1 MEGFKVNY
9 SYPLSDDT
17 WGREEIEAI
26 LNVILSKNFTM
37 GKTVKEFENIFA
49 DWIGS
54 KYAIMVNSGS
64 SANLLAI
71 AALVY
76 SGRLER
82 GDEIIVPAVSWST
95 TYFPLHQYGLRL
107 KFVDI
112 DKETLNID
120 PTVVENAIT
129 KDTKAI
135 FAVNL
140 LGNPCDYNKLQK
152 ICKDHNLLLLEDNC
166 EALGAVYNG
175 KYTGTFGLIGTFSM
189 FYSHHICTMEG
200 GVAVTDDEELYHYML
215 AIRAHGWSRDLPEN
229 SRIYKKSKSSF
240 YERFNFIVP
249 GYNLRPLEMEAAIGI
264 QQMKKIDR
272 IISQRRLNAEYFLS
286 RIGKMPLFR
295 TQKETGKSSWFGFP
309 IILSENAS
317 LKREELIKILENGGV
332 ETRPIVAGNFV
343 RNPVMKY
350 INHTIHGN
358 LPSAD
363 YIHFNGLFVGNHSK
377 DIKDK
382 IDLLFSLLH
391 SFAITHR

>member
-1 MEGFKVNY
+1 MVFEKHMEGFEVNY
-9 SYPLSDDT
+9 SYPLSEDT

-26 LNVILSKNFTM
+26 LKVVLSKNFTM

-49 DWIGS
+49 NWVGS
-54 KYAIMVNSGS
+54 KYAVMVNSGS

-82 GDEIIVPAVSWST
+82 GDEVIVPAVSWST

-120 PTVVENAIT
+120 PTVVANAIT

-140 LGNPCDYNKLQK
+140 LGNPCDYRKLQK
-152 ICKDHNLLLLEDNC
+152 ICEDHNLLLLEDNC
-166 EALGAVYNG
+166 EALGAIYNG

-215 AIRAHGWSRDLPEN
+215 AIRAHGWTRDLPEN
-229 SRIYKKSKSSF
+229 SKIYIKSKFSF

-264 QQMKKIDR
+264 QQIKKIDK
-272 IISQRRLNAEYFLS
+272 IISQRRLNAEYFLR
-286 RIGKMPLFR
+286 RIAEIPLFR
-295 TQKETGKSSWFGFP
+295 TQKEIGKSSWFGFP

-317 LKREELIKILENGGV
+317 LKREELIKILENGGI

-350 INHTIHGN
+350 INHTVHGN
-358 LPSAD
+358 LSSAD
-363 YIHFNGLFVGNHSK
+363 YIHFNGLFIGNHSRN
-377 DIKDK
+377 IRNE
-382 IDLLFSLLH
+382 IDLLFSLL
-391 SFAITHR
+391 